1 MTNAPHAPGPDA
13 LEQLW
18 AGEFGDAYLDRN
30 SAACSARSE
39 FWDDIAARYPAART
53 LEVGCAHGEN
63 LRYLSAHRA
72 AHDLWGLDVN
82 DGALAALRERVPGAN
97 AVWGR
102 ARELPFRDRYFD
114 LVFTVGLLIHQPE
127 SSLPVV
133 MSEIV
138 RCSNRWVMFGEYH
151 ADTPTDINYR
161 DNPGVLFKRDYRRL
175 YEELFPGLVLR
186 EERHLTLE
194 SSGFDRVH
202 FVVFERTGADAT

>member
-1 MTNAPHAPGPDA
+1 MTHSTTPPGPDA

-18 AGEFGDAYLDRN
+18 AGDFGDAYLERN
-30 SAACSARSE
+30 ASAQTKRGQ
-39 FWDDIAARYPAART
+39 FWNDIAQRYPAGRT

-63 LRYLSAHRA
+63 LRYLSAHRRA
-72 AHDLWGLDVN
+72 RDLWGLDVN
-82 DGALAALRERVPGAN
+82 ESALAALRDRVPGAN

-127 SSLPVV
+127 ISLPVV

-161 DNPGVLFKRDYRRL
+161 DQPGVLFKRDYRRV

-186 EERHLTLE
+186 DERHLTLE
-194 SSGFDRVH
+194 DSGFDRVH
-202 FVVFERTGADAT
+202 FAVFERTDVDAV